1 MNAAEKQ
8 EERSDRVI
16 HGKLGAEGIYK
27 VKSSSVFLIMS
38 PLLNT

>member
-1 MNAAEKQ
+1 MPLKSKK
-8 EERSDRVI
+8 RGVIVI

-27 VKSSSVFLIMS
+27 VKSSSIFLIMS

>member
-1 MNAAEKQ
+1 MPLKSKK
-8 EERSDRVI
+8 RGVI
-16 HGKLGAEGIYK
+16 VIRGKLGAEGIYK

>member
-1 MNAAEKQ
+1 MSLKSKK
-8 EERSDRVI
+8 RGVIVI
-16 HGKLGAEGIYK
+16 HGRLGTEGIYK